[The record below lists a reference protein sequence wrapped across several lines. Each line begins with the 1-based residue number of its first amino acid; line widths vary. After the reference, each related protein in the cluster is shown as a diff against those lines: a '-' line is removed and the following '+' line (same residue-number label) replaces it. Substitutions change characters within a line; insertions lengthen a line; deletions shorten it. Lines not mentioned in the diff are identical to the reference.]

1 MKTEQELIDSIKT
14 FEDALKATG
23 RPDCQN
29 FSNVP
34 EEHRK
39 YFKAQYKVVVITEA
53 LNDGWNPD
61 WDDDAEWK
69 YFPWFVMSPGS
80 FACADAYCR
89 YSASS
94 AGTGSRLCFR
104 TQALAKYAGVQFVEI
119 WKDLM
124 LK

>member
-14 FEDALKATG
+14 FDDARLATE
-23 RPDCQN
+23 RPDCPD

-34 EEHRK
+34 EDLRK
-39 YFKAQYKVVVITEA
+39 YFEAQYKMIVITEA

-61 WDDDAEWK
+61 WDNSDEWK
-69 YFPWFVMSPGS
+69 YYTWFDMSPGS
-80 FACADAYCR
+80 FAYRAALYGPS
-89 YSASS
+89 YSS
-94 AGTGSRLCFR
+94 AGAGSRLCFR
-104 TQALAKYAGVQFVEI
+104 TRALSKYAGRQFIDI